1 MFRRLFISLKPSSIP
16 VTSSFS
22 KVKNNNLRIIVD
34 NDEVPIM
41 DGSAISFVMMLQEA
55 GIKELNAP
63 KKFIRII
70 EEVEVKDGDKFAR
83 LRPSEKIILEMADNL
98 ENRKN
103 EIIQEN
109 KKDLKYAKNA
119 NLNSALIDRLLLNED
134 RIKSMAKA
142 LREIA
147 MLKNPVGRV
156 LEGWELPNGLRIE
169 KTSIPIGVIGIIYES
184 RPNVTSDAAALC
196 FKSGN
201 VSVLKGGKEAE
212 NSNRII
218 AEILREVLENNN
230 LPKEAISLLPDY
242 SREGVA
248 KLIKMDKYVDLII
261 PRGGEGLVR
270 YVSENSSVPVVKHDK
285 GLCHT
290 YIHKDAD
297 INKAIKIAINA
308 KCQRPGVCNAMETL
322 IVDKEIAKKILPLL
336 KKEFDKNSTLLK
348 GDEITREIIEI
359 EKADEKDWNTE
370 YLANILSI
378 KVVDNIDEAISH
390 IQKYGSGHSEAI
402 ITENYSA
409 SEKFLNEIDAACVYV
424 NASTR
429 FTDGGEFGFGAEVGI
444 STNKLHARGPMG
456 IDDLTTYKFKIYGEG
471 QIR

>member
-1 MFRRLFISLKPSSIP
+1 MEQVLQ
-16 VTSSFS
+16 
-22 KVKNNNLRIIVD
+22 KVKKASKKIATLK
-34 NDEVPIM
+34 
-41 DGSAISFVMMLQEA
+41 G
-55 GIKELNAP
+55 GIKDTIL
-63 KKFIRII
+63 
-70 EEVEVKDGDKFAR
+70 
-83 LRPSEKIILEMADNL
+83 LEMADELEKEKNL
-98 ENRKN
+98 
-103 EIIQEN
+103 IIEAN
-109 KKDLKYAKNA
+109 KKDIEYGKNN
-119 NLNSALIDRLLLNED
+119 NLNSALIDRLLLNNE
-134 RIKSMAKA
+134 RIDGMAKA

-147 MLKNPVGRV
+147 SLKNPVGRI

-169 KTSIPIGVIGIIYES
+169 KTAIPIGVIGIIYES
-184 RPNVTSDAAALC
+184 RPNVTSDAAGLC

-201 VSVLKGGKEAE
+201 VCILKGGKEAE

-218 AEILREVLENNN
+218 AEVLQNVLIKNN

-248 KLIKMDKYVDLII
+248 KLIKMDKFVDLII

-270 YVSENSSVPVVKHDK
+270 YVSENASVPVVKHDK

-297 INKAIKIAINA
+297 FDKAVKIAINA
-308 KCQRPGVCNAMETL
+308 KCQRAGVCNAMETL
-322 IVDKEIAKKILPLL
+322 IIDKEIAKTILPIL
-336 KKEFDKNSTLLK
+336 KTEFDKFHTKLL
-348 GDEITREIIEI
+348 GDKFVTETIKVEMAT
-359 EKADEKDWNTE
+359 EKDWDTE

-378 KVVDNIDEAISH
+378 KVVENIDEAIEH

-456 IDDLTTYKFKIYGEG
+456 INDLTTYKFKIYGEG